1 MNKYKD
7 LVSGICGL
15 IFSAGMFFMSIQIAS
30 QEDSWIGAGFL
41 PEIASVIMFITFC
54 FITYRG
60 AKEAKSQEPEKDPGY
75 KSNYKGVVIMLVF
88 LIAYAALLRSVG
100 FIITSIVF
108 LYAAIYLMT
117 KKENFKPV
125 KYGIITVVLV
135 VFVDVVF
142 TEVFGIRFPGGI
154 L

>member
-15 IFSAGMFFMSIQIAS
+15 IFSAGMFVMSMQIAS

-41 PEIASVIMFITFC
+41 PQIASTIMFITFC

-60 AKEAKSQEPEKDPGY
+60 AKEAKSQEPEKELGY
-75 KSNYKGVVIMLVF
+75 KSNYKGVVIMLAF

-108 LYAAIYLMT
+108 LYAAIFLMT
-117 KKENFKPV
+117 KREDFKPV
-125 KYGIITVVLV
+125 KYGVITVVLV
-135 VFVDVVF
+135 ILIDVVF
-142 TEVFGIRFPGGI
+142 TEVFGIRLPSGI

>member
-54 FITYRG
+54 FIPYRG

-142 TEVFGIRFPGGI
+142 TEVFGIRLPGGI